1 MLDAGIDISGLKQME
16 QALQDI
22 SKEIGAKKATGIMT
36 SALRDGAVKYQ
47 QGMQRNAPESELAR
61 IVKTKS
67 GQKVEIRP
75 GFLKSRIKIR
85 ASTNR
90 TGAETKRFGKGVVS
104 LVKVGAFK
112 VPYIV
117 QVEYGTTRQKAQ
129 PFIRNSFKKRTNQVV
144 VVINHRLAKRI
155 QMAQRRIAKKNKV
168 K

>member
-1 MLDAGIDISGLKQME
+1 M
-16 QALQDI
+16 
-22 SKEIGAKKATGIMT
+22 
-36 SALRDGAVKYQ
+36 
-47 QGMQRNAPESELAR
+47 
-61 IVKTKS
+61 
-67 GQKVEIRP
+67 
-75 GFLKSRIKIR
+75 
-85 ASTNR
+85 
-90 TGAETKRFGKGVVS
+90 VS

-155 QMAQRRIAKKNKV
+155 QMAQRRIAKKNKA